1 MFEEAGAELR
11 IEDALGR
18 QGAGGVGVRGLVQL
32 VDGGLEDQFQ
42 VGGEVAAV
50 GEGGGAGVVLG

>member
-1 MFEEAGAELR
+1 MPSADRARAGSAY
-11 IEDALGR
+11 
-18 QGAGGVGVRGLVQL
+18 AGSFSF
-32 VDGGLEDQFQ
+32 VDGGLEDQLQ